1 MPLWYFQT
9 LLTKRYTCQCNTSY
23 FKSLLKQYD
32 FYDSK
37 LIIILA
43 YRKLLCEGEIGS
55 IKCGKDQTI
64 RIIRGSYGRSD
75 SATCWTGTG
84 DAGKCTG
91 ENALLTMYESCSGK
105 QSCDLSASDSVFGNA
120 CSNAS
125 SYLDVEY
132 FCEGMTGY
140 IRCCVYYYSRQCN
153 SVYLNKHIVLG
164 CIASTPTVYIA

>member
-1 MPLWYFQT
+1 
-9 LLTKRYTCQCNTSY
+9 
-23 FKSLLKQYD
+23 LKQYD

-55 IKCGKDQTI
+55 IKCGKDQKI

-91 ENALLTMYESCSGK
+91 KNVLLTMYESCSGK

-132 FCEGMTGY
+132 FCEGMTSY
-140 IRCCVYYYSRQCN
+140 IKVIRCRRCTPALH
-153 SVYLNKHIVLG
+153 VYLDIPN
-164 CIASTPTVYIA
+164 CTVWNSSIHNILYSFPVVD

>member
-1 MPLWYFQT
+1 MI
-9 LLTKRYTCQCNTSY
+9 
-23 FKSLLKQYD
+23 QYD
-32 FYDSK
+32 FYDVK
-37 LIIILA
+37 LIIIVA

-55 IKCGKDQTI
+55 IKCGKDQKI

-84 DAGKCTG
+84 DTGTCVG

-120 CSNAS
+120 CSNSS

-132 FCEGMTGY
+132 FCEGMISYLHKPLCILLLHTY
-140 IRCCVYYYSRQCN
+140 LLN
-153 SVYLNKHIVLG
+153 SVCLNKHLVLR
-164 CIASTPTVYIA
+164 CLAFSVTISIALYGVQYR